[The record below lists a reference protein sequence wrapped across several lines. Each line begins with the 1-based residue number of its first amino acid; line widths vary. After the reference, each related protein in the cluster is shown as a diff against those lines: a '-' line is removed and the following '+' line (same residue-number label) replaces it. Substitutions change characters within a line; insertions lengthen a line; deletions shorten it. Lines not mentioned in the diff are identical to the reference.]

1 MQAIRCKFLSLVA
14 AALAVLFIALNAYAH
29 DVSSPGFQAAWLET
43 QSDGRIDYHCLVDV
57 RNCEAK
63 RLDLVV
69 QFRWTRNDQNICER
83 GTGKAVMLF
92 PESWLR
98 PSDDTAADWRWTPQ
112 PVELP
117 TTLWESADLEPGSH
131 DIDAIFDLFD
141 PATGKYVAGGW
152 SWRATLHVEIDNRG
166 KATATVCMP
175 HETFP
180 VARNVELET
189 SPPVV
194 ANETPSPESV
204 PKQLD
209 AYGLKPIRV
218 FGTTRLRHGAKV
230 TGIAFANDGK
240 WIVSASEEEVGQA
253 ISVWDAENGVL
264 QQRLEGQLLLGSGG
278 TVLILSKRQGELI
291 VQEPGKSDPLC
302 RIVDAP
308 QDILAAGLSADESAL
323 LLVDAQSVGCWDVNS
338 GRLISAQNI
347 SVEHPDDAALT
358 ASLSRCGRFVSLA
371 YNNWKMNLV
380 TVFEVDS
387 GRKVLST
394 TIDYG
399 VAPPVLV
406 CEAGNR
412 LVLPEPT
419 RFGDRHWAVF
429 DVASGEKLLDF
440 KAASQGIPPSIG
452 KDGSVLA
459 FVDDDCLVFLDSAT
473 GQSRRI
479 SELGNDAVGVKFSPD
494 GNSLALT
501 GQRGTM
507 VIATETG
514 DILAHRTEPSS
525 LAAFSNDGT
534 RLLVTGSAGRMIVW
548 DSKMNQVE
556 LDSSGLTDAVSELA
570 VSADGT
576 RLAAV
581 SDSAECRVWDTA
593 TGDTLLSLRSAC
605 MAERRAAHVALSP
618 DGSTLVTSATLGGDP
633 LGWNI
638 DQKRVTFVL
647 AEGGVGGGRV
657 AFSPNGRQIVAS
669 QHAGD
674 ESALTAWDPA
684 TGESLFHDR
693 YLPVGM
699 DFTLDGSELLAVD
712 SNGIAHRYDWLQK
725 RKIDEF
731 EIGAPSRNMSC
742 SPDGRV
748 MLLNDCLHRAS
759 DGERVAQ
766 LPELGTV
773 DAVGT
778 FAADSRRLFVVA
790 NGRLVV
796 YDTASGQQLKT
807 VSGPWSITAAAIS
820 ADGKRLWTGLST
832 GAVICWDWVE

>member
-14 AALAVLFIALNAYAH
+14 AVLAVPLIALTAYAH
-29 DVSSPGFQAAWLET
+29 DVSSPGFQAAWIET
-43 QSDGRIDYHCLVDV
+43 QSDGQIHYHCLIDV
-57 RNCEAK
+57 RNCEAN

-98 PSDDTAADWRWTPQ
+98 PSDGTTIDWRWAPQ

-117 TTLWESADLEPGSH
+117 NTLWESADLEPGSH

-152 SWRATLHVEIDNRG
+152 SWRATLHVNIDNRG
-166 KATATVCMP
+166 QAKATVCMP
-175 HETFP
+175 HEAFP
-180 VARNVELET
+180 VNRNVQMET
-189 SPPVV
+189 PPPVV

-204 PKQLD
+204 PTQLD

-218 FGTTRLRHGAKV
+218 FGTTRLRHGAQV
-230 TGIAFANDGK
+230 SSAAFTNDGK
-240 WIVSASEEEVGQA
+240 WIVSASNDEDGQA
-253 ISVWDAENGVL
+253 VSVWDANSGAL
-264 QQRLEGQLLLGSGG
+264 QQRLDGQLVLGNGG
-278 TVLILSKRQGELI
+278 TALILTKRQGELT
-291 VQEPGKSDPLC
+291 VHEPGKSEPLC
-302 RIVDAP
+302 LIVDAP

-347 SVEHPDDAALT
+347 SVEHPDDATLT
-358 ASLSRCGRFVSLA
+358 ASLSRCGRFVNLA

-406 CEAGNR
+406 CEARNR

-429 DVASGEKLLDF
+429 DVASGEKLLEF

-514 DILAHRTEPSS
+514 DIWAHHPEPSS
-525 LAAFSNDGT
+525 MAAFSKDGT
-534 RLLVTGSAGRMIVW
+534 RLLVTGSAGQMIVW
-548 DSKMNQVE
+548 NPKTDQVE

-593 TGDTLLSLRSAC
+593 TGETLLSLRSSC
-605 MAERRAAHVALSP
+605 MTEHRAAHVALSP

-657 AFSPNGRQIVAS
+657 AFSPNGRQVVAC

-674 ESALTAWDPA
+674 KSALTAWDPS
-684 TGESLFHDR
+684 TGESLFRDR

-725 RKIDEF
+725 RQIDEF
-731 EIGAPSRNMSC
+731 QIGAPSRNMSC

-748 MLLNDCLHRAS
+748 MMVNDCLHRGS
-759 DGERVAQ
+759 DGEWEAQ
-766 LPELGTV
+766 LPALETV

-778 FAADSRRLFVVA
+778 FTADSRRLFVVA
-790 NGRLVV
+790 NGRLIV

-807 VSGPWSITAAAIS
+807 VSGPWQITAAAVS
-820 ADGKRLWTGLST
+820 ADGQRLWTGLST
-832 GAVICWDWVE
+832 GAVVGWDWVE